1 MHTANLMFCFR
12 KAVEISEQELIWV
25 LAILFTIFMT
35 LYFGWINQF
44 SSKEQFYFSPI
55 NPVVGS
61 LCRNRALFI

>member
-35 LYFGWINQF
+35 LYFG
-44 SSKEQFYFSPI
+44 
-55 NPVVGS
+55 
-61 LCRNRALFI
+61 